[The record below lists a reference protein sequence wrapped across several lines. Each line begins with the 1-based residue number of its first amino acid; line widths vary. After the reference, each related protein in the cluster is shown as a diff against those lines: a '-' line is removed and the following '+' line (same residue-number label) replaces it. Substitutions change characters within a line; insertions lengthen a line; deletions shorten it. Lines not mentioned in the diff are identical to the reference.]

1 MCVCVC
7 AWEISQRPK
16 DRTTSVAD
24 IYTLIINW
32 IPSACDWLKN
42 AVLLDSQFILTEI
55 VLFVTT
61 LIGFT
66 FSMHRMRHAELDYS
80 HGIPFMIWHI
90 IELCVRS
97 GANRAKRKPSTTR
110 GTGNGAN
117 FENQLNDWL
126 NSGIAESECMWLWLS
141 SSLICKLACRSHTHT
156 WVKTKHA
163 RFVWLD
169 LIGLSQVQFRNPQ
182 RCVFVVVFWMFVSV
196 SSCYLPGE
204 YNLCISTYR
213 FHRQLAQYPFSACE
227 IPQWQSLIDITS
239 PNSNTKHTKPNKPHA
254 TQPVWSPHVCDYT
267 HITSESHDHTRE
279 VSNRNL
285 HIVCSEVVPAWADN
299 ETGS

>member
-1 MCVCVC
+1 MPAKQSVLRGVQSSMHFQLPTEVCEC
-7 AWEISQRPK
+7 AWEISQRPQRPNDK
-16 DRTTSVAD
+16 RRWHLYAD
-24 IYTLIINW
+24 NKLNAVGVW
-32 IPSACDWLKN
+32 HFRFGWLKN
-42 AVLLDSQFILTEI
+42 AVLLDSPFILTEI

-80 HGIPFMIWHI
+80 LGIPFMIWHI

-97 GANRAKRKPSTTR
+97 GANRAKHKPSRTG

-169 LIGLSQVQFRNPQ
+169 LKGLYQVQFRNPQ
-182 RCVFVVVFWMFVSV
+182 RCVFVVVFGMFV
-196 SSCYLPGE
+196 
-204 YNLCISTYR
+204 
-213 FHRQLAQYPFSACE
+213 
-227 IPQWQSLIDITS
+227 
-239 PNSNTKHTKPNKPHA
+239 
-254 TQPVWSPHVCDYT
+254 
-267 HITSESHDHTRE
+267 
-279 VSNRNL
+279 
-285 HIVCSEVVPAWADN
+285 
-299 ETGS
+299 